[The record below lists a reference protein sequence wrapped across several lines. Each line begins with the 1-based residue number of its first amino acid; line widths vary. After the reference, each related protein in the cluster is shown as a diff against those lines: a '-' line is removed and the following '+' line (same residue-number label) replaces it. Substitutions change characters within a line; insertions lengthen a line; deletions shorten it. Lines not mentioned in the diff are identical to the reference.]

1 MISTITEATASD
13 VSVAISPKTLH
24 RNHRDSPGNLRLFTG
39 NAHRTLAT
47 KIAHHL
53 GVPLG
58 DMMTTQFHDGEIRVQ
73 VEESARGMDVFIVQP
88 TCSPVNDNLME
99 LLIMIDAFRRASAER
114 ITVVLPYYGYARQD
128 KKVKPREPVTAR
140 LVADLITEAGAT
152 RAVCVDL
159 HAGQIQG
166 FFRIPVDHLFAGPML
181 AEYWLAQGFGNGNT
195 CVVSPD
201 VGGVTRAK
209 SMAEMLKTSIAII
222 AKRRPEPNKVEIME
236 IIGDVRGKQC
246 IMIDDMID
254 TGGSIVHGAESL
266 MERGAAA
273 VYACC
278 THPVL
283 SQGAIDRI
291 AASPIKKLV
300 TTDTI
305 PFHDVDSIT
314 AGHIEVLSVAPL
326 LADAIRRIHTDDS
339 VSELFDRS
347 W

>member
-1 MISTITEATASD
+1 MTSIIPAQD
-13 VSVAISPKTLH
+13 SPEEKPGTGS
-24 RNHRDSPGNLRLFTG
+24 RYGVHRDRSSNLRIFSG
-39 NAHRTLAT
+39 NAHTALSA
-47 KIAHHL
+47 KIAEQL
-53 GVPLG
+53 KVPTGNIL
-58 DMMTTQFHDGEIRVQ
+58 TTRFHDGEIRVQ
-73 VEESARGMDVFIVQP
+73 VEESARGMDVFIIQP
-88 TCSPVNDNLME
+88 TCCPVNDNLME

-140 LVADLITEAGAT
+140 LVADLIQQAGAT

-166 FFRIPVDHLFAGPML
+166 FFRIPVDHLFAGPLL
-181 AEYWLAQGFGNGNT
+181 ADYWLENGFGNGDT
-195 CVVSPD
+195 CVISPD

-209 SMAEMLKTSIAII
+209 SMAETLKTSIAII

-236 IIGDVRGKQC
+236 IIGNIRGKQC

-254 TGGSIVHGAESL
+254 TGGSIVSGAEAL
-266 MERGAAA
+266 MDRGAAA

-283 SQGAIDRI
+283 SGGAIERI
-291 AASPIKKLV
+291 VNSPLKKLI

-305 PFHDVDSIT
+305 PIRDTSAIE
-314 AGHIEVLSVAPL
+314 AGHMEILSVAPL
-326 LADAIRRIHTDDS
+326 LADAIWRIHTDDS
-339 VSELFDRS
+339 VSELFDRT